1 MDIHPSQ
8 VPMSKCP
15 RPLRAGIPGLFPRE
29 QNSGTL
35 QLVPRPS
42 HLTPLGTL
50 RLIWGYPA
58 PFLLYCLPQSSGIPK
73 PEPKHRIRPKRYI
86 YRTNP
91 SIKSQETSQ
100 KRSGEDG
107 KSQKIRKS
115 TMRSFLLERIMKL
128 YSYHTSTIRL
138 PKQDLDGDNA
148 Y

>member
-1 MDIHPSQ
+1 
-8 VPMSKCP
+8 MSKTTPGRYP
-15 RPLRAGIPGLFPRE
+15 R
-29 QNSGTL
+29 S
-35 QLVPRPS
+35 VPQGVEFWYPVACAQTQS
-42 HLTPLGTL
+42 LDPLGNSEV
-50 RLIWGYPA
+50 IWGYPA

-100 KRSGEDG
+100 KRRGEDG

-115 TMRSFLLERIMKL
+115 TMRSFLLERTMKL